1 MTVTAPSTDAA
12 TVERLRANAPDG
24 CLKIGYARVSTT
36 HQATDQQVAKLTAAG
51 CSLIFHEAIS
61 SRVPAGR
68 RPKLQRCLATLQAG
82 DCLVVAKLDRL
93 GRSQVEV
100 VNRLHSLQGAG
111 VHVKTLDGLIDTQAL
126 GLMAPL
132 VIGLLTGLAE
142 VERELIRERTL
153 ESVEHRRASGG
164 NLGGRPGLPAAK
176 VAHVVALRK
185 QGKTYE
191 VIAKEAG
198 VSRGAITRILSQA
211 MAKAD

>member
-1 MTVTAPSTDAA
+1 
-12 TVERLRANAPDG
+12 
-24 CLKIGYARVSTT
+24 
-36 HQATDQQVAKLTAAG
+36 
-51 CSLIFHEAIS
+51 
-61 SRVPAGR
+61 
-68 RPKLQRCLATLQAG
+68 
-82 DCLVVAKLDRL
+82 
-93 GRSQVEV
+93 

-164 NLGGRPGLPAAK
+164 NLGGRPRLPAAK
-176 VAHVVALRK
+176 IAHVVALRK

-198 VSRGAITRILSQA
+198 VSRGAITRILNQA